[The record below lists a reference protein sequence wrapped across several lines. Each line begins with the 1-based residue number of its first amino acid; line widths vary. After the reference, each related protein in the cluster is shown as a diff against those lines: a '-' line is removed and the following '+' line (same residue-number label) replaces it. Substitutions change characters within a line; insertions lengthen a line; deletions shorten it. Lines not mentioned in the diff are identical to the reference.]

1 MKMGKV
7 LLGAV
12 AAAVAMFVI
21 GAIFFA
27 TPLRGLGQGNLAN
40 AEAAEVQGALAANL
54 PRTGTYLV
62 PDGGTQE
69 QTVMYGQ
76 GPIATIH
83 YNTGGFAA
91 FDAGS
96 MLLGFILYLV
106 VAILIAAALWAM
118 ERQVRDFT
126 TRAKVV
132 AVIAVAAAAYIHLK
146 MPIFYHH
153 GWGHYVYFFIADAV
167 TLAAGGLI
175 IARWFLPRHSAAP
188 ADAPTDV

>member
-1 MKMGKV
+1 MNIGKI
-7 LLGAV
+7 LLGALV
-12 AAAVAMFVI
+12 AAVAMFII

-27 TPLRGLGQGNLAN
+27 TPLRGLGQGNLGN
-40 AEAAEVQGALAANL
+40 TEAAQVQSALAANL
-54 PRTGTYLV
+54 PRTGTYLI

-76 GPIATIH
+76 GPIATVH
-83 YNTGGFAA
+83 YNTEGFAA

-96 MLLGFILYLV
+96 MLAGFVLYLI
-106 VAILIAAALWAM
+106 VALLIATALWSI

-126 TRAKVV
+126 SRAKVV
-132 AVIAVAAAAYIHLK
+132 AVLAVAASAYIHLK

-153 GWGHYVYFFIADAV
+153 GWGHYFYFFVADAL

-175 IARWFLPRHSAAP
+175 IAKWFLPRNRAAP
-188 ADAPTDV
+188 ADAPSDV